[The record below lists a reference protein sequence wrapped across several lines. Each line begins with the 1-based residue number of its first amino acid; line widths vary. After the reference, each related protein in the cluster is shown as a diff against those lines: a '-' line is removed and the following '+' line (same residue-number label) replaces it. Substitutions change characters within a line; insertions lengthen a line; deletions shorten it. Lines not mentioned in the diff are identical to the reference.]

1 MAIDI
6 KKLRKKM
13 RTDDGINGD
22 AQRLEELVWL
32 LFLKLFDSKEKEW
45 QLSAEIKGKEYDP
58 IIPSEYR
65 WYNWAEDPAG
75 ITGDELLEFIDNPK
89 TGLLNQLKNLKGDTS
104 KHNIVRSVFN
114 KDTHNY
120 MKSGTILRQTINII
134 NETDFNASKD
144 RHEFND
150 IYEKMLKELQS
161 AGSSGEFY
169 TPRPVTEFVVEMVNP
184 KINERVLDFACG
196 TGGFLTCTL
205 EHYEKTNQIKNT
217 GDMQIVSKNV
227 RGIEK
232 KQLPHALCMTN
243 LILHGIETPSIERRN
258 SLAGQVSGFADR
270 DQVDVIVT
278 NPPYGGIEEDGIETS
293 FAKEFQTK
301 ETADLFMALLME
313 KLSDNGRCGIVL
325 PDSILFG
332 DGVKNNLKSKL
343 LKEFNLHTI
352 VRLPEGVFAPYTSIT
367 TNLLFFNRDNL
378 GTKEIWYYELALPE
392 GMERFTK
399 SNQIS
404 INDFEQV
411 KKWWNNRQEN
421 ENAWLVKIEDIKN
434 YNLDIKNPNKVED
447 EDNSTIEDILNEMEK
462 LTQEN
467 LEIVNKLKELLT
479 LDE

>member
-6 KKLRKKM
+6 KKLRKIM

-45 QLSAEIKGKEYDP
+45 QLAEEIYGRTYEP
-58 IIPSEYR
+58 IIPQELR
-65 WYNWAEDPAG
+65 WSTWADNPVG
-75 ITGDELLEFIDNPK
+75 ITGDELLSFIDDPEN
-89 TGLLNQLKNLKGDTS
+89 GLLNRLKNLKDIS
-104 KHNIVRSVFN
+104 PKHDIVRSVFN

-134 NETDFNASKD
+134 NETDFNVSKD

-150 IYEKMLKELQS
+150 IYEQMLKELQS

-169 TPRPVTEFVVEMVNP
+169 TPRPVTEFVVEMVDP

-205 EHYEKTNQIKNT
+205 EHFSKTNQIKNT
-217 GDMQIVSKNV
+217 DDMKIVCKNV
-227 RGIEK
+227 KGIEK
-232 KQLPHALCMTN
+232 KQLPYALCMTN
-243 LILHGIETPSIERRN
+243 LILHGIETPNIDRRN
-258 SLAGQVSGFADR
+258 SLSGQVSGFANK

-332 DGVKNNLKSKL
+332 DGVKNNLKAKL

-367 TNLLFFNRDNL
+367 TNLLFFNRDKN
-378 GTKEIWYYELALPE
+378 GTKEIWYYELALPD

-399 SNQIS
+399 GNQIS
-404 INDFEQV
+404 SKDFNDV
-411 KKWWNNRQEN
+411 KAWWNNREEN
-421 ENAWLVKIEDIKN
+421 NNAWLVKVEDIKN
-434 YNLDIKNPNKVED
+434 YNLDIKNPNRIESI
-447 EDNSTIEDILNEMEK
+447 DNSTIEDILNEMEK
-462 LTQEN
+462 LSQEN
-467 LEIVNKLKELLT
+467 VEIVNKLKELLT
-479 LDE
+479 IDE